1 MFSSG
6 KWFFRRAFSW
16 QSLFHRGKKF
26 FWPRCLLSD
35 ALSRSS
41 FFLSPNAHLP
51 RRRFQDCTVFD
62 ISTRRYTGGCFR
74 RPGGWGS
81 WPRCL
86 LFDVCLLTRKELPTT
101 DITSGKTSLFA
112 YPAAGKISFR
122 PDVPTSVAS
131 SPRCV
136 SAHDRAMSNE
146 SKSPA
151 NSRRR
156 RPLKASQGS
165 LKCHSLRIR

>member
-62 ISTRRYTGGCFR
+62 ISTWRYTGGCFR
-74 RPGGWGS
+74 RPGGWVLG
-81 WPRCL
+81 P
-86 LFDVCLLTRKELPTT
+86 DVCSLMFVCSHAKNYLPRISHRGKPHFLPT
-101 DITSGKTSLFA
+101 
-112 YPAAGKISFR
+112 
-122 PDVPTSVAS
+122 
-131 SPRCV
+131 
-136 SAHDRAMSNE
+136 
-146 SKSPA
+146 
-151 NSRRR
+151 R
-156 RPLKASQGS
+156 RPARFLSAPMFPPAWRR
-165 LKCHSLRIR
+165 LRAVFPRTTGRCPMNPSRPRTAEGVAP